1 MKANNARDIMIE
13 ITTNDAEI
21 LALAAN
27 SIDLP
32 EIAKEMIAVR
42 SGVIVEEGV
51 IPRKKQF
58 EAFINDE
65 RYSRLQEKDQR
76 WQRDFRIECRELCR
90 THIKFNII
98 SDFALIDDVLK
109 TISFVIT
116 DFSNLSEKAIK
127 QTYATWAFL
136 IKTAANILWKKYTID
151 CFVLQYD
158 SDFYAYED
166 RQWMYEPERSS
177 CVQIK
182 KVSTTFPIGNSLD
195 ALDKYTASSN
205 RYAAK
210 PIPYEYL
217 SLEAKHLVDDLKN
230 IDLHVRLSKDALSRM
245 EQIYEYDKRR
255 IRSYLKE
262 DEELSL
268 LKNKVDRFYSDF
280 IQLYATII
288 NSD

>member
-1 MKANNARDIMIE
+1 MIE

-65 RYSRLQEKDQR
+65 RYSRLLEKDKR
-76 WQRDFRIECRELCR
+76 WQRDFRVECRELCR
-90 THIKFNII
+90 TQIKFNII
-98 SDFALIDDVLK
+98 ADFALIDDVLK

-127 QTYATWAFL
+127 QTYATWVFL
-136 IKTAANILWKKYTID
+136 IKTAANIIWKKYTID

-166 RQWMYEPERSS
+166 RQWMYDPERSS

-182 KVSTTFPIGNSLD
+182 KVSTTFPIDDSLD
-195 ALDKYTASSN
+195 TLDKYIVSSN
-205 RYAAK
+205 RYTAK
-210 PIPYEYL
+210 PIPYENL

-230 IDLHVRLSKDALSRM
+230 IDLQVRLSEGAINRM
-245 EQIYEYDKRR
+245 EQIYEFDKRR

-268 LKNKVDRFYSDF
+268 LKNKIDKFYSDF
-280 IQLYATII
+280 IQLYTTII

>member
-1 MKANNARDIMIE
+1 MIE

-42 SGVIVEEGV
+42 SGVIAEEGV

-65 RYSRLQEKDQR
+65 RCSRLQEKDKR
-76 WQRDFRIECRELCR
+76 WQRDFRIECRDLCR

-98 SDFALIDDVLK
+98 ADFVLIDDVLK
-109 TISFVIT
+109 TISFVTT

-127 QTYATWAFL
+127 QIYAPWAFL
-136 IKTAANILWKKYTID
+136 IKTAAKKIWNKYTVD

-166 RQWMYEPERSS
+166 RQWMYDPERSS

-182 KVSTTFPIGNSLD
+182 KVSTTFSIDDSLD
-195 ALDKYTASSN
+195 TLDKYIVSSN
-205 RYAAK
+205 GYTAK
-210 PIPYEYL
+210 PIPYENL
-217 SLEAKHLVDDLKN
+217 SFEARHLVDDLKN
-230 IDLHVRLSKDALSRM
+230 IDLQVRLSEDALNRM
-245 EQIYEYDKRR
+245 ERIYEYDKRR

>member
-1 MKANNARDIMIE
+1 MIE

-42 SGVIVEEGV
+42 RGVIVEEGV

-58 EAFINDE
+58 EAFINNE

-98 SDFALIDDVLK
+98 ADFALIDDVLK

-116 DFSNLSEKAIK
+116 DYSNLSEKAIK

-136 IKTAANILWKKYTID
+136 IKTAANIIWKKYTID
-151 CFVLQYD
+151 CFVLQYN

-166 RQWMYEPERSS
+166 RQWIYAPERSS

-182 KVSTTFPIGNSLD
+182 KVSTTFPIGDSLD
-195 ALDKYTASSN
+195 ALDKYIVCSN
-205 RYAAK
+205 RYTAK
-210 PIPYEYL
+210 PIPYENL

-230 IDLHVRLSKDALSRM
+230 IDLQVRLSEGAINRM

-268 LKNKVDRFYSDF
+268 LKNKIDKFYSDF
-280 IQLYATII
+280 IQLYTTII

>member
-1 MKANNARDIMIE
+1 MKANNAKDIMIE
-13 ITTNDAEI
+13 ITTNDAGI

-42 SGVIVEEGV
+42 SGVSVEEGV

-65 RYSRLQEKDQR
+65 RWSRLQEKDQR
-76 WQRDFRIECRELCR
+76 WQRDFRIECREFCR
-90 THIKFNII
+90 THIKFNITA
-98 SDFALIDDVLK
+98 DFALIDDVLK

-116 DFSNLSEKAIK
+116 DYSNLSEKAIK

-136 IKTAANILWKKYTID
+136 IKTAANIIWKKYTID

-166 RQWMYEPERSS
+166 RQWMYDPERSS

-182 KVSTTFPIGNSLD
+182 KVSTTFPIGDSLD
-195 ALDKYTASSN
+195 ALDKYIVCSN
-205 RYAAK
+205 RYIAK
-210 PIPYEYL
+210 PIPYENL

-230 IDLHVRLSKDALSRM
+230 IDLQVRLSEGAINRM

-268 LKNKVDRFYSDF
+268 LKNKIDKFYSDF
-280 IQLYATII
+280 IQLYTTII

>member
-1 MKANNARDIMIE
+1 MKYSLLTQKRQSQEKNTKANNARDIMIE

-42 SGVIVEEGV
+42 SGVIVEEGM
-51 IPRKKQF
+51 IPREKQF

-127 QTYATWAFL
+127 QTYVTWAFL

-182 KVSTTFPIGNSLD
+182 KVSTTFPIGDSLD
-195 ALDKYTASSN
+195 ALDKYIASSN

-210 PIPYEYL
+210 PIPYEDL

-230 IDLHVRLSKDALSRM
+230 H
-245 EQIYEYDKRR
+245 
-255 IRSYLKE
+255 
-262 DEELSL
+262 
-268 LKNKVDRFYSDF
+268 
-280 IQLYATII
+280 
-288 NSD
+288 

>member
-1 MKANNARDIMIE
+1 MKANNAKDIMIE
-13 ITTNDAEI
+13 ITTNDAGI

-65 RYSRLQEKDQR
+65 RWSRLQEKDQR
-76 WQRDFRIECRELCR
+76 WQRDFRIECREFCR
-90 THIKFNII
+90 THIKFNITA
-98 SDFALIDDVLK
+98 DFALIDDVLK

-116 DFSNLSEKAIK
+116 DYSHLSEKAIK

-136 IKTAANILWKKYTID
+136 IKTAANIIWKKYTID

-166 RQWMYEPERSS
+166 RQWMYDPERSS

-182 KVSTTFPIGNSLD
+182 KVSTTFPIGDSLD
-195 ALDKYTASSN
+195 ALDKYIVCSN
-205 RYAAK
+205 RYIAK
-210 PIPYEYL
+210 PIPYENL

-230 IDLHVRLSKDALSRM
+230 IDLQVRLSEGAINRM

-268 LKNKVDRFYSDF
+268 LKNKIDKFYSDF
-280 IQLYATII
+280 IQLYTTII

>member
-1 MKANNARDIMIE
+1 MIE

-51 IPRKKQF
+51 IPRKKQY

-76 WQRDFRIECRELCR
+76 WQRDFRIECREFCR
-90 THIKFNII
+90 THIKFSII
-98 SDFALIDDVLK
+98 ADFALIDDVLK

-116 DFSNLSEKAIK
+116 DFSNLSEEAIK
-127 QTYATWAFL
+127 QNYATWVFL
-136 IKTAANILWKKYTID
+136 IKTAASIIWKKYTID

-166 RQWMYEPERSS
+166 RQWMYDPERSS
-177 CVQIK
+177 CVHIK
-182 KVSTTFPIGNSLD
+182 KVSTTFPIGDSLD
-195 ALDKYTASSN
+195 ALDKYIVSSN
-205 RYAAK
+205 RYTVR
-210 PIPYEYL
+210 PIPYENL

-230 IDLHVRLSKDALSRM
+230 IDLQVRLSEGAINRM

-268 LKNKVDRFYSDF
+268 LKNKIDKFYSDF
-280 IQLYATII
+280 IQLYTKII

>member
-1 MKANNARDIMIE
+1 MKANNAKDIMIE
-13 ITTNDAEI
+13 ITTNDAGI

-42 SGVIVEEGV
+42 RGVIVEEGV

-98 SDFALIDDVLK
+98 ADFALIDDVLK

-136 IKTAANILWKKYTID
+136 IKTAANIIWKKYTID

-166 RQWMYEPERSS
+166 RQWMYDPERSS

-182 KVSTTFPIGNSLD
+182 KVSTKFPIGDSLD
-195 ALDKYTASSN
+195 ALDKYIVCSN
-205 RYAAK
+205 RYIAK
-210 PIPYEYL
+210 PIPYENL

-230 IDLHVRLSKDALSRM
+230 IDLQVRLSEGAINRM

-268 LKNKVDRFYSDF
+268 LKNKIDKFYSDF
-280 IQLYATII
+280 IQLYTTII

>member
-1 MKANNARDIMIE
+1 MKANNAKDIMIE

-27 SIDLP
+27 SNDLP
-32 EIAKEMIAVR
+32 EIAKEMIATR
-42 SGVIVEEGV
+42 SGFIVEEGV
-51 IPRKKQF
+51 IPRKKQY
-58 EAFINDE
+58 ETFINDE
-65 RYSRLQEKDQR
+65 HCSRLQEKDQR
-76 WQRDFRIECRELCR
+76 WQRDFRIECSELCR

-98 SDFALIDDVLK
+98 ADFALIDDVLK

-116 DFSNLSEKAIK
+116 DFSNLRENAIR

-136 IKTAANILWKKYTID
+136 IKTAAKIIWKKYTIN

-158 SDFYAYED
+158 SHFYAYKD
-166 RQWMYEPERSS
+166 RQWMYEHERSS
-177 CVQIK
+177 CVHIK
-182 KVSTTFPIGNSLD
+182 KVSTTFSIGNSLD
-195 ALDKYTASSN
+195 ALDKYIVSSN
-205 RYAAK
+205 RYTAK
-210 PIPYEYL
+210 QIPYENL
-217 SLEAKHLVDDLKN
+217 SLEAKHLIDDLKN
-230 IDLHVRLSKDALSRM
+230 IDLQVRLSEDSINRM

-268 LKNKVDRFYSDF
+268 LKNKIDKFYLDF
-280 IQLYATII
+280 IQLYTTII

>member
-1 MKANNARDIMIE
+1 MKANNAKDNMIE
-13 ITTNDAEI
+13 ITTNDAGI

-65 RYSRLQEKDQR
+65 HWSRLQEKDQR
-76 WQRDFRIECRELCR
+76 WQRDFRIECREFCR
-90 THIKFNII
+90 THIKFNITA
-98 SDFALIDDVLK
+98 DFALIDDVLK

-116 DFSNLSEKAIK
+116 DFSNLSEKAII
-127 QTYATWAFL
+127 QAYATWAFL

-158 SDFYAYED
+158 SNFYAYED

-195 ALDKYTASSN
+195 ALDKYIVSSS
-205 RYAAK
+205 RYTAK
-210 PIPYEYL
+210 PIPYENL
-217 SLEAKHLVDDLKN
+217 SLEAKQLVDDLKN
-230 IDLHVRLSKDALSRM
+230 IDLHVRLSEDALNRI
-245 EQIYEYDKRR
+245 ELNYEYDKRR

-268 LKNKVDRFYSDF
+268 LKNMIDRFYSDF
-280 IQLYATII
+280 IQLYAAII